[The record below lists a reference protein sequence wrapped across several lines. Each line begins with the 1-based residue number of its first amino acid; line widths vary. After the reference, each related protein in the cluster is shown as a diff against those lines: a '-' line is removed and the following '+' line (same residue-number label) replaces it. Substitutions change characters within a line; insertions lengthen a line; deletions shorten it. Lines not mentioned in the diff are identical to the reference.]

1 MVLVLASFGFLS
13 LIFGAL
19 GARLGFLALF
29 FCLNFAAMNAFLNPA
44 ARSPRPQ
51 VPRFAIL
58 VAGGSG
64 TRMGADRP
72 KQFLLLRGEPV
83 LLHTLRR
90 LAEPALGV
98 AALVVVLP
106 AGQLD
111 VWRQLCAEH
120 HVTIAHA
127 LVAGGATR
135 WASVKAGLGA
145 LSEHAAGLVAVHD
158 GVRPLVPRLVVERTY
173 AAAATHAAA
182 AAAVMPKDS
191 VRLVSP
197 HGSAA
202 QNRNRLRLMQTPQ
215 TFEIDLLRRAYAMPE
230 LASFTD
236 DATVVDDLCR
246 VQLVEGDYRNLKI
259 TTPEDLVIAEALL
272 AMGE

>member
-1 MVLVLASFGFLS
+1 MKHRSS
-13 LIFGAL
+13 S
-19 GARLGFLALF
+19 
-29 FCLNFAAMNAFLNPA
+29 PA
-44 ARSPRPQ
+44 APLLLPPHAPGSG

-90 LAEPALGV
+90 FAEPVLRV
-98 AALVVVLP
+98 AELVVVLP
-106 AGQLD
+106 KDQLD
-111 VWRQLCAEH
+111 TWRSLCVEFGVSIPH
-120 HVTIAHA
+120 R

-135 WASVKAGLGA
+135 WASVKAGLAA
-145 LSEHAAGLVAVHD
+145 LGEHAEGLVAVHD
-158 GVRPLVPRLVVERTY
+158 GVRPLVSRAVVERTY

-182 AAAVMPKDS
+182 AAAVLPKDS
-191 VRLVSP
+191 VRVVSQ
-197 HGSAA
+197 HGSMA
-202 QNRNRLRLMQTPQ
+202 QNRSRLRLMQTPQ

-259 TTPEDLVIAEALL
+259 TTPEDLLVAEALL
-272 AMGE
+272 GL

>member
-1 MVLVLASFGFLS
+1 
-13 LIFGAL
+13 
-19 GARLGFLALF
+19 
-29 FCLNFAAMNAFLNPA
+29 MNTYSNQAPKFP
-44 ARSPRPQ
+44 SSQ

-90 LAEPALGV
+90 FAEPALGV
-98 AALVVVLP
+98 AEIVVVLP
-106 AGQLD
+106 ADQLPT
-111 VWRQLCAEH
+111 WQQLCTAY
-120 HVTIAHA
+120 HVTIPHR
-127 LVAGGATR
+127 LVPGGATR
-135 WASVKAGLGA
+135 WASVKAGLAA
-145 LSEHAAGLVAVHD
+145 LKEQSEGLVAVHD
-158 GVRPLVPRLVVERTY
+158 GVRPLVSRLVVERTY

-191 VRLVSP
+191 VRLVSQ

-202 QNRNRLRLMQTPQ
+202 QNRSRLRLMQTPQ

-259 TTPEDLVIAEALL
+259 TTPEDLLVAEALFN
-272 AMGE
+272 G

>member
-1 MVLVLASFGFLS
+1 MKIPTLPRQAPELPRSQAP
-13 LIFGAL
+13 
-19 GARLGFLALF
+19 RL
-29 FCLNFAAMNAFLNPA
+29 
-44 ARSPRPQ
+44 
-51 VPRFAIL
+51 AIL

-64 TRMGADRP
+64 TRMGTDQP
-72 KQFLLLRGEPV
+72 KQFLLLHQEPV

-90 LAEPALGV
+90 FAEPALGV
-98 AALVVVLP
+98 ANIVLVLP
-106 AGQLD
+106 AHQLD
-111 VWRQLCAEH
+111 TWRALCKQYGVDIPHQL
-120 HVTIAHA
+120 VT
-127 LVAGGATR
+127 GGATR
-135 WASVKAGLGA
+135 WASVKAGLAA
-145 LSEHAAGLVAVHD
+145 LSDYPEGLVAVHD
-158 GVRPLVPRLVVERTY
+158 GVRPLVSRQVVERTY

-191 VRLVSP
+191 VRLVSQ

-230 LASFTD
+230 LATFTD

-259 TTPEDLVIAEALL
+259 TTPEDLVVAEALMATAL
-272 AMGE
+272 

>member
-1 MVLVLASFGFLS
+1 MKSRS
-13 LIFGAL
+13 SS
-19 GARLGFLALF
+19 
-29 FCLNFAAMNAFLNPA
+29 AAIPL
-44 ARSPRPQ
+44 SPRPHAPGSH
-51 VPRFAIL
+51 VPRYAIL

-90 LAEPALGV
+90 FAGPALRV
-98 AALVVVLP
+98 ADIVVVLS
-106 AGQLD
+106 ADQLD
-111 VWRQLCAEH
+111 TWRGLCAEFG
-120 HVTIAHA
+120 VTIPHR
-127 LVAGGATR
+127 LVAGGASR
-135 WASVKAGLGA
+135 WASVKAGLVA
-145 LSEHAAGLVAVHD
+145 LGEHAEGLVAVHD
-158 GVRPLVPRLVVERTY
+158 GVRPLVPALVVERTY
-173 AAAATHAAA
+173 VAAATHAAA
-182 AAAVMPKDS
+182 AAAVLPKDS

-202 QNRNRLRLMQTPQ
+202 QNRSRLRLMQTPQ

-246 VQLVEGDYRNLKI
+246 VQLVDGDYRNLKI
-259 TTPEDLVIAEALL
+259 TTPEDLLVAEALFS
-272 AMGE
+272 MGE

>member
-1 MVLVLASFGFLS
+1 MAPS
-13 LIFGAL
+13 
-19 GARLGFLALF
+19 
-29 FCLNFAAMNAFLNPA
+29 
-44 ARSPRPQ
+44 SPRSTPA
-51 VPRFAIL
+51 PPHHPRRFAIL

-64 TRMGADRP
+64 TRMAADRP
-72 KQFLLLRGEPV
+72 KQYLLLRGEPV

-90 LAEPALGV
+90 FADPALGISEI
-98 AALVVVLP
+98 VVVLP
-106 AGQLD
+106 ADQLET
-111 VWRQLCAEH
+111 WQQLCTRH
-120 HVTIAHA
+120 QVRIPHA
-127 LVAGGATR
+127 LVPGGATR

-145 LSEHAAGLVAVHD
+145 LSEHPAGLVAVHD
-158 GVRPLVPRLVVERTY
+158 GVRPLVSGPVVERTY
-173 AAAATHAAA
+173 VAAATHAAA

-191 VRLVSP
+191 VRLVSQ

-202 QNRNRLRLMQTPQ
+202 QNRSRLRLMQTPQ

-259 TTPEDLVIAEALL
+259 TTPEDLIIAEALL
-272 AMGE
+272 SSEPGS

>member
-1 MVLVLASFGFLS
+1 MKNPVPSNQAP
-13 LIFGAL
+13 
-19 GARLGFLALF
+19 RL
-29 FCLNFAAMNAFLNPA
+29 P
-44 ARSPRPQ
+44 SPQ
-51 VPRFAIL
+51 APRYAIL

-64 TRMGADRP
+64 SRMAADRP

-90 LAEPALGV
+90 FAE
-98 AALVVVLP
+98 AALAVEKIVVVLP
-106 AGQLD
+106 ANQLNT
-111 VWRQLCAEH
+111 WEQLCQQYQ
-120 HVTIAHA
+120 VSIAHT

-135 WASVKAGLGA
+135 WASVKAGLAA
-145 LSEHAAGLVAVHD
+145 LKEHPEGLVAVHD
-158 GVRPLVPRLVVERTY
+158 GVRPLVSRLVVERTY

-191 VRLVSP
+191 VRLLSQ

-202 QNRNRLRLMQTPQ
+202 QNRSRLRLMQTPQ

-236 DATVVDDLCR
+236 DATVVEDLCR

-259 TTPEDLVIAEALL
+259 TTPEDLVVAEALL
-272 AMGE
+272 GL

>member
-1 MVLVLASFGFLS
+1 M
-13 LIFGAL
+13 AL
-19 GARLGFLALF
+19 
-29 FCLNFAAMNAFLNPA
+29 
-44 ARSPRPQ
+44 PRPSVYSSAQ
-51 VPRFAIL
+51 SLTHRFAIL

-64 TRMGADRP
+64 TRMGANRP

-90 LAEPALGV
+90 FAEPALGV
-98 AALVVVLP
+98 SDIVVVLP
-106 AGQLD
+106 ADQLD
-111 VWRQLCAEH
+111 TWQDLCAQFSVDIPH
-120 HVTIAHA
+120 R

-135 WASVKAGLGA
+135 WASVKAGLAA
-145 LSEHAAGLVAVHD
+145 LKAHAEGLVAVHD
-158 GVRPLVPRLVVERTY
+158 GVRPLVSRQVVERTY

-191 VRLVSP
+191 VRLVSA

-202 QNRNRLRLMQTPQ
+202 QNRSRLRLMQTPQ

-246 VQLVEGDYRNLKI
+246 VQLVDGDYRNLKI
-259 TTPEDLVIAEALL
+259 TTPEDLVVAEALL
-272 AMGE
+272 GQ

>member
-1 MVLVLASFGFLS
+1 LEY
-13 LIFGAL
+13 
-19 GARLGFLALF
+19 RRF
-29 FCLNFAAMNAFLNPA
+29 FWLNFAPMNAHSNQG
-44 ARSPRPQ
+44 PRL
-51 VPRFAIL
+51 AIL

-72 KQFLLLRGEPV
+72 KQFLLLHGEPV

-90 LAEPALGV
+90 FAEPALGV
-98 AALVVVLP
+98 REIVVVLP
-106 AGQLD
+106 GDQLD
-111 VWRQLCAEH
+111 TWRELCIRFNVSIPH
-120 HVTIAHA
+120 RLVT
-127 LVAGGATR
+127 GGATR
-135 WASVKAGLGA
+135 WASVKAGLAA
-145 LSEHAAGLVAVHD
+145 LSAHTTGLVAVHD

-191 VRLVSP
+191 VRLVSQ

-230 LASFTD
+230 LATFTD

-246 VQLVEGDYRNLKI
+246 VQLTDGDYRNLKI
-259 TTPEDLVIAEALL
+259 TTPEDLVIAEALMAAGL
-272 AMGE
+272 

>member
-1 MVLVLASFGFLS
+1 MNSYSQASHF
-13 LIFGAL
+13 
-19 GARLGFLALF
+19 
-29 FCLNFAAMNAFLNPA
+29 
-44 ARSPRPQ
+44 RSSQPS
-51 VPRFAIL
+51 RFAIL

-64 TRMGADRP
+64 TRMAADRP

-90 LAEPALGV
+90 FAEPALGV
-98 AALVVVLP
+98 AAIIVVLP
-106 AGQLD
+106 TDQLET
-111 VWRQLCAEH
+111 WRQLCAQFAIDIPH
-120 HVTIAHA
+120 TLVT
-127 LVAGGATR
+127 GGATR
-135 WASVKAGLGA
+135 WASVKAGLAA
-145 LSEHAAGLVAVHD
+145 LNAYGEGLVAVHD
-158 GVRPLVPRLVVERTY
+158 GVRPLVSRLVVERTY

-191 VRLVSP
+191 VRLVSQ

-202 QNRNRLRLMQTPQ
+202 QNRSRLRLMQTPQ

-230 LASFTD
+230 LATFTD

-259 TTPEDLVIAEALL
+259 TTPEDLLIAEALL
-272 AMGE
+272 GL

>member
-1 MVLVLASFGFLS
+1 MKHRSS
-13 LIFGAL
+13 S
-19 GARLGFLALF
+19 
-29 FCLNFAAMNAFLNPA
+29 PA
-44 ARSPRPQ
+44 APPPLPPHAPGSS

-64 TRMGADRP
+64 TRMGTERP

-90 LAEPALGV
+90 FAEPVLRV
-98 AALVVVLP
+98 AKLVVVLP
-106 AGQLD
+106 KDQLST
-111 VWRQLCAEH
+111 WRNLCVEFGVSIQH
-120 HVTIAHA
+120 R

-135 WASVKAGLGA
+135 WASVKAGLAA
-145 LSEHAAGLVAVHD
+145 LGEHAEGLVAVHD
-158 GVRPLVPRLVVERTY
+158 GVRPLVSRAVVERTY

-182 AAAVMPKDS
+182 AAAVLPKDS
-191 VRLVSP
+191 VRLVSQ
-197 HGSAA
+197 HGSMA
-202 QNRNRLRLMQTPQ
+202 QNRSRLRLMQTPQ

-259 TTPEDLVIAEALL
+259 TTPEDLLVAEALL
-272 AMGE
+272 GL

>member
-1 MVLVLASFGFLS
+1 
-13 LIFGAL
+13 
-19 GARLGFLALF
+19 
-29 FCLNFAAMNAFLNPA
+29 MNPSP
-44 ARSPRPQ
+44 RQSPKPPRPQ

-64 TRMGADRP
+64 ARMAADRP
-72 KQFLLLRGEPV
+72 KQFLLLHGEPV

-90 LAEPALGV
+90 FVEPALGV
-98 AALVVVLP
+98 AEIIVVLP
-106 AGQLD
+106 ADQLD
-111 VWRQLCAEH
+111 TWRQLCQQH
-120 HVTIAHA
+120 QVSIPHT
-127 LVAGGATR
+127 LVPGGATR

-145 LSEHAAGLVAVHD
+145 LGTHSEGLVAVHD
-158 GVRPLVPRLVVERTY
+158 GVRPMVSRFVIERTY
-173 AAAATHAAA
+173 AAASTHAAA

-197 HGSAA
+197 HGSSA
-202 QNRNRLRLMQTPQ
+202 QNRSRLRLMQTPQ

-259 TTPEDLVIAEALL
+259 TTPEDLVVAEALL
-272 AMGE
+272 RAAE